1 MDEVTMITVKSAPPP
16 PPPPPPP
23 QKAVVI
29 KSVTRAEIERFWRK
43 KRMIE
48 EDHLSAAIKA
58 SARIRA
64 RKLTEEDYRRFLESL
79 ESDGEKG
86 EDGDGDGDGDK
97 DDVKMEQ
104 RVGIKDWWTKSKYA
118 YLNQPSVQSMD
129 PSSKRRSTYIPN
141 SCLHTATDPP
151 KPFSCLGVF

>member
-16 PPPPPPP
+16 PPPPPSPLT
-23 QKAVVI
+23 KAVVI

-58 SARIRA
+58 AARIRA

-79 ESDGEKG
+79 ESDGDKG
-86 EDGDGDGDGDK
+86 EDGDGDK
-97 DDVKMEQ
+97 DDVEMEL

-129 PSSKRRSTYIPN
+129 PSWKRRSTYIPN